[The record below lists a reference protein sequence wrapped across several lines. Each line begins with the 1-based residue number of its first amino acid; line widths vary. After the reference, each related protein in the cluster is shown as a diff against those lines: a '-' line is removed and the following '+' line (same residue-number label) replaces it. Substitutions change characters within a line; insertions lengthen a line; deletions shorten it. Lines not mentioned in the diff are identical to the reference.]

1 MLEPMN
7 ISAEAR
13 QQPCPCG
20 SGRSLADCCLP
31 LLSGSS
37 HARTAESLM
46 RSRYS
51 AYVLG
56 NAEYLAASWH
66 VSTRPPQL
74 DAGTNVE
81 WLGLQVLSCRAGM
94 ENDTRGSV
102 EFIARYR
109 LQGIEAQAQENSRF
123 VREAGQWFYLNGDMK
138 TTAATGRN
146 DPCGCGSGK
155 KFKKCCGR

>member
-1 MLEPMN
+1 MSEPMN
-7 ISAEAR
+7 ISAEAG

-109 LQGIEAQAQENSRF
+109 LQGIEAQ
-123 VREAGQWFYLNGDMK
+123 NGDMK